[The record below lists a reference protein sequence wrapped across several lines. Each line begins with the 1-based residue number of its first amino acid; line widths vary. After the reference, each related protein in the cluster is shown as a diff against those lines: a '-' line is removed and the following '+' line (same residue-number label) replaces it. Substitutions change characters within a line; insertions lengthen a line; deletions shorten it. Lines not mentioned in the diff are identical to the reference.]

1 MRKKHLIPPSPVP
14 NNGTATTTTTIA
26 TIQPTATTTPQREI
40 GYIPYFFFLSFSM
53 LLTFLLLMN
62 HQQYFLKMYL
72 NLINE
77 APPPLQQDVP
87 KQNILLT
94 PLVPTLDKK
103 SEFRSKPLRE
113 IAKHQFAPPVSS
125 VSSVSS
131 AHESNPDELT
141 MPALLF
147 HPDQTFPKS
156 INGAPNIIDLS
167 QKCPKSVEIQYDSLN
182 EEKRAVAEQNKQWC
196 DNAIKNHRVRI
207 GHSWGTLSR
216 NDQMLW
222 DTKKCNELLN
232 LGNLQTCEERY
243 GWKYFENWLKTKKY
257 LFEKAS
263 KVQCIHDYKTSG
275 FCKVSWKICFSVSYR
290 PLSEFFVVVLVGK
303 CINGFQ

>member
-1 MRKKHLIPPSPVP
+1 MRKKQLIPPSPVP
-14 NNGTATTTTTIA
+14 NNNGTTTAIA
-26 TIQPTATTTPQREI
+26 TSQPSSATPQREI

-62 HQQYFLKMYL
+62 NQQYFLKMYV

-77 APPPLQQDVP
+77 APPVLSQDLP

-94 PLVPTLDKK
+94 PMVSTVVKK
-103 SEFRSKPLRE
+103 PELRSKPLTQ
-113 IAKHQFAPPVSS
+113 IVKDQFAPS

-131 AHESNPDELT
+131 AHELNSEELT

-147 HPDQTFPKS
+147 HPEQHFPKS

-182 EEKRAVAEQNKQWC
+182 EEKRAVAEENKQWC
-196 DNAIKNHRVRI
+196 NNAIKNHRVRI

-232 LGNLQTCEERY
+232 IGNLQTCEERY
-243 GWKYFENWLKTKKY
+243 GWKYFEKWLKTKKY

-263 KVQCIHDYKTSG
+263 KIQCIHDYKTSG
-275 FCKVSWKICFSVSYR
+275 FCKVSWKITFCLF
-290 PLSEFFVVVLVGK
+290 PFFV
-303 CINGFQ
+303 